1 MASVVHTQNGDSVT
15 VYNGNQ
21 GWVASPNNPVMLLPL
36 AAGAESD
43 GARLDAQLFFP
54 PGIKQAL
61 SQWRAGFPQTNVN
74 DRDVY
79 VIQGTAPGGTRV
91 KLFFDIPTGLLIRQ
105 LRYVRTII
113 GTNPWQID
121 YSDYREVNGFEL
133 PQQWIVTWTNG
144 QSTWR
149 VTGIQPDAAIPAAR
163 FAKPAP
169 AVLAPVK
176 SAVR

>member
-1 MASVVHTQNGDSVT
+1 MRLPMA
-15 VYNGNQ
+15 
-21 GWVASPNNPVMLLPL
+21 P
-36 AAGAESD
+36 GAEAD

-54 PGIKQAL
+54 AGIKQAL
-61 SQWRAGFPQTNVN
+61 GQWRAGFPQTNVN
-74 DRDVY
+74 DKDVY
-79 VIQGTAPGGTRV
+79 IIQGTAMGGTRV
-91 KLFFDIPTGLLIRQ
+91 KLFFDIQNGLLLRQ
-105 LRYVRTII
+105 LRYVHTIV

-121 YSDYREVNGFEL
+121 YSYYRDVKGVKL
-133 PQQWIVTWTNG
+133 PRQWIVTWTSG